1 MDISTALEGLD
12 DDAFQIAHPAK
23 KIISEE
29 EIFSSRILEKR
40 QRRAMAAKI
49 ARSKSKNV
57 PFKDTV
63 ESFRSVPPDHFK
75 AKARDNEW
83 QRAGGKR
90 CRKFSIDDCDLDF
103 DAMTNSVLG
112 EVANLAAGPIF
123 V

>member
-1 MDISTALEGLD
+1 MDTFKALEGLD

-49 ARSKSKNV
+49 AWSKAKNV

-63 ESFRSVPPDHFK
+63 ES
-75 AKARDNEW
+75 
-83 QRAGGKR
+83 AGGKR
-90 CRKFSIDDCDLDF
+90 CRESSIDDCDLDF
-103 DAMTNSVLG
+103 DAMTNWVLG

>member
-1 MDISTALEGLD
+1 
-12 DDAFQIAHPAK
+12 
-23 KIISEE
+23 
-29 EIFSSRILEKR
+29 
-40 QRRAMAAKI
+40 MAAKI
-49 ARSKSKNV
+49 AWSKSKNV

-63 ESFRSVPPDHFK
+63 ESFRSVSPDHFE

-90 CRKFSIDDCDLDF
+90 CRKSSIDDCDLDF
-103 DAMTNSVLG
+103 DAMTHWVLE